1 MFPQVLEETGF
12 EMRFYADPETYF
24 EHNFQDHQVQSH
36 MKSFFRC
43 YCSNC
48 DCMQDEASQCMQ

>member
-12 EMRFYADPETYF
+12 EMTFYADLDTYF

-36 MKSFFRC
+36 MKSFI
-43 YCSNC
+43 
-48 DCMQDEASQCMQ
+48 